1 MTGWS
6 SPTPADYS
14 VWSEHTVVSA
24 ARRHAKE
31 GRAMTQVQDAPTAQG
46 SISQW
51 ASEDVGNIVM
61 LEHVNTCVDDQLMA
75 TSFYLVGMGFTRD
88 PYMNV
93 GLNNMWVNVGAQ
105 QFHLPSRTPQV
116 FSGHTGIVV
125 PDLGALTSRLEM
137 VKDALKDTAFAY
149 AYAAKDDHVSVTTPW
164 GNELRCYAPAP
175 RFGDV
180 CIGIP
185 YVEVLTRRGTAD
197 GIARFYRQVMQAP
210 ASVQEDGGDAVAQV
224 KIGTYQWLNF
234 RESDQEIRPY
244 DGHHIA
250 VYIANFSGPYEWLK
264 QRDLIKE
271 DVRNHQ
277 FRMQEIVDPES
288 GEHLKTFEHEVRGLF
303 HPMYRREMV
312 NRDAS
317 QNMAGYARGRDALI
331 PSGV

>member
-1 MTGWS
+1 
-6 SPTPADYS
+6 
-14 VWSEHTVVSA
+14 
-24 ARRHAKE
+24 
-31 GRAMTQVQDAPTAQG
+31 MTQIQDAPTTQA
-46 SISQW
+46 SSSRW

-61 LEHVNTCVDDQLMA
+61 LEHVNTCVPDQLIGTA
-75 TSFYLVGMGFTRD
+75 FYLVGMGFTRD

-93 GLNNMWVNVGAQ
+93 GLNNMWVNVGEQ
-105 QFHLPSRTPQV
+105 QFHLPTRAAQV

-125 PDLGALTSRLEM
+125 PNLSTLPAQLDA
-137 VKDALKDTAFAY
+137 VKDVLKDTQFSY
-149 AYAAKDDHVSVTTPW
+149 AVKDDHVSVITPY

-197 GIARFYRQVMQAP
+197 GIVRFYQQVMQAP
-210 ASVQEDGGDAVAQV
+210 ATLIEDGGDAVAQIR
-224 KIGTYQWLNF
+224 IGTYQWLNF
-234 RESDQEIRPY
+234 READGELRPY

-250 VYIANFSGPYEWLK
+250 VYIANFSGPYEWL
-264 QRDLIKE
+264 QARGLIKE

-277 FRMQEIVDPES
+277 FRMQEIVDPDT

-312 NRDAS
+312 NRDAG